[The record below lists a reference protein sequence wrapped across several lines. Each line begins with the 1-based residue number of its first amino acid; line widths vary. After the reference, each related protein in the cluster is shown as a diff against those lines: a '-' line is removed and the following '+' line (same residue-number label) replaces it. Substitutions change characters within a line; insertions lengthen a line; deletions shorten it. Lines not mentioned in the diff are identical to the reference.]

1 MRHRAAVTSIDQALL
16 LELDR
21 HPSSTAEELSG
32 YLRGEAPLAKAPLAA
47 PTIRTRGSLPAR
59 PSEMAGRHGEVQPN
73 ASSVLRW
80 LRSHEGWL
88 VVRDAMRW
96 RLSPQGEGF
105 FAALD

>member
-1 MRHRAAVTSIDQALL
+1 MIRARRRDTSPRRLIVPARNDVRAVRHRAAVATMDQALL

-32 YLRGEAPLAKAPLAA
+32 YLRGEAHL
-47 PTIRTRGSLPAR
+47 
-59 PSEMAGRHGEVQPN
+59 
-73 ASSVLRW
+73 SSVLRW

-96 RLSPQGEGF
+96 RLSSQGETF
-105 FAALD
+105 LAALD